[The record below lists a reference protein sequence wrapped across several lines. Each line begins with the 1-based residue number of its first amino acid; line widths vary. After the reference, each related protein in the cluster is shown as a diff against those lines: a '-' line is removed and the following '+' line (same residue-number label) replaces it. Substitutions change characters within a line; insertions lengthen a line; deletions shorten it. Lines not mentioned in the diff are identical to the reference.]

1 MCGGHKAPQ
10 GGIDGLQRFPTTGPA
25 GTFFRMTAPEPRMKI
40 SRIRLRATGLAAS
53 VVLLGCAGTNAA
65 TTTPAPVLTGGNPAT
80 AAAAAPIA
88 NAGDVNFMKGMIP
101 HHAQAVLIAGWA
113 PSHGARDDVQRL
125 CERIVVAQRDEI
137 TMMQNWLRYKGQEVP
152 AADAKGMKMNMDG
165 MTHEM
170 LMPGMLTDDQLKEL
184 DAARGSQFDRLF
196 LQAMIKH
203 HLGAISMVEDLEKVD
218 GARQDETVFR
228 FSQDVFADQTT
239 EIDRM
244 EKMLA
249 TIK

>member
-1 MCGGHKAPQ
+1 
-10 GGIDGLQRFPTTGPA
+10 
-25 GTFFRMTAPEPRMKI
+25 MKI
-40 SRIRLRATGLAAS
+40 SKIRSRATAFVAS
-53 VVLLGCAGTNAA
+53 VALIGCAGAKA
-65 TTTPAPVLTGGNPAT
+65 TTTPAPPLTGGNPAT
-80 AAAAAPIA
+80 AAAAPIA
-88 NAGDVNFMKGMIP
+88 NEGDVHFMKGMIP

-113 PSHGARDDVQRL
+113 PSHGARDDLQRL

-137 TMMQNWLRYKGQEVP
+137 TMMQNWLRSKGQEVP

-165 MTHEM
+165 MMQDM
-170 LMPGMLTDDQLKEL
+170 LMPGMLTDDQVKEL

-239 EIDRM
+239 EIERM

>member
-1 MCGGHKAPQ
+1 
-10 GGIDGLQRFPTTGPA
+10 
-25 GTFFRMTAPEPRMKI
+25 MKI
-40 SRIRLRATGLAAS
+40 SRLRLRATVLVASLAAA
-53 VVLLGCAGTNAA
+53 GCAGANA
-65 TTTPAPVLTGGNPAT
+65 TTTASPATLGGNPAT
-80 AAAAAPIA
+80 AAAGPLVNEGDAA
-88 NAGDVNFMKGMIP
+88 FMKGMIP

-137 TMMQNWLRYKGQEVP
+137 KLMQDWLRMKGQTVP
-152 AADAKGMKMNMDG
+152 AADAKGMMMNMGG
-165 MTHEM
+165 MMHEM
-170 LMPGMLTDDQLKEL
+170 LMPGMLTDEQLKEL

-196 LQAMIKH
+196 LQAMIRH
-203 HLGAISMVEDLEKVD
+203 HLGAISMVDDLEKVD

-228 FSQDVFADQTT
+228 FSQDVYADQTT
-239 EIDRM
+239 EIERM

>member
-1 MCGGHKAPQ
+1 
-10 GGIDGLQRFPTTGPA
+10 
-25 GTFFRMTAPEPRMKI
+25 MKI
-40 SRIRLRATGLAAS
+40 SRIRFRATGLVAS
-53 VVLLGCAGTNAA
+53 IALVGCAGAKA
-65 TTTPAPVLTGGNPAT
+65 TTTASPVTQGGSPTTAT
-80 AAAAAPIA
+80 AAPIG

-113 PSHGARDDVQRL
+113 PSHGARDDLQRL

-137 TMMQNWLRYKGQEVP
+137 TMMQNWLRSMGQEVP
-152 AADAKGMKMNMDG
+152 AADAKGMKMNMGG

-203 HLGAISMVEDLEKVD
+203 HLGAISMVEDLEKID
-218 GARQDETVFR
+218 GAAPGRDRVPLLPGRVRRSDHRDRAHGEDARDDQVSAIARIYCSRVQLRSCSAADA
-228 FSQDVFADQTT
+228 DVGP
-239 EIDRM
+239 
-244 EKMLA
+244 
-249 TIK
+249 

>member
-1 MCGGHKAPQ
+1 MREGNKPPQ
-10 GGIDGLQRFPTTGPA
+10 DGIDGVRCFPTATPA
-25 GTFFRMTAPEPRMKI
+25 GTFCQMTASEPRLKI
-40 SRIRLRATGLAAS
+40 SRMRSRATGLAAS
-53 VVLLGCAGTNAA
+53 VALIGCAGAKA
-65 TTTPAPVLTGGNPAT
+65 TTTASPPLTGGNPAT
-80 AAAAAPIA
+80 AAAAPIA

-113 PSHGARDDVQRL
+113 PSHGARDDLQRL

-137 TMMQNWLRYKGQEVP
+137 TMMQNWLRSKGQEVP
-152 AADAKGMKMNMDG
+152 AADAKGMTMNMGG
-165 MTHEM
+165 MSHQM

-218 GARQDETVFR
+218 GARQDEVVFR

-239 EIDRM
+239 EIERM

>member
-1 MCGGHKAPQ
+1 
-10 GGIDGLQRFPTTGPA
+10 
-25 GTFFRMTAPEPRMKI
+25 MKI
-40 SRIRLRATGLAAS
+40 SGLRLRATGLVAPLAWLVAA
-53 VVLLGCAGTNAA
+53 GCAGAKA
-65 TTTPAPVLTGGNPAT
+65 TTTAGPPLTGGNPGT
-80 AAAAAPIA
+80 AAAAPIA
-88 NAGDVNFMKGMIP
+88 NAGDVHFMQGMIP

-137 TMMQNWLRYKGQEVP
+137 AMMQNWLRTKGQEVP
-152 AADAKGMKMNMDG
+152 PADAKTMKMNMGG
-165 MTHEM
+165 MVHEM
-170 LMPGMLTDDQLKEL
+170 LMPGMLTDEQLEEL

-203 HLGAISMVEDLEKVD
+203 HLGAISMVEDLEKID
-218 GARQDETVFR
+218 GARQDEIVFR

-239 EIDRM
+239 EIERM

-249 TIK
+249 TIR

>member
-1 MCGGHKAPQ
+1 
-10 GGIDGLQRFPTTGPA
+10 
-25 GTFFRMTAPEPRMKI
+25 MKI
-40 SRIRLRATGLAAS
+40 SRLRLGATSLVALAALS
-53 VVLLGCAGTNAA
+53 ACAGAKA
-65 TTTPAPVLTGGNPAT
+65 TTTPSPATTGGNPAT
-80 AAAAAPIA
+80 AAAAPLV
-88 NAGDVNFMKGMIP
+88 NEGDVNFMKGMIP

-137 TMMQNWLRYKGQEVP
+137 KLMQDWLRFKGQEVP
-152 AADAKGMKMNMDG
+152 PADAKGMKMNMGG
-165 MTHEM
+165 MVHEM
-170 LMPGMLTDDQLKEL
+170 LMPGMLTDEQLKEL

-203 HLGAISMVEDLEKVD
+203 HLGAISMVDDLEKVD

-228 FSQDVFADQTT
+228 FSQDVYADQTT
-239 EIDRM
+239 EIERM

>member
-1 MCGGHKAPQ
+1 MNIPSLRRGMACVLTAAVTGCAAASRGSSAPTMGGAAPQ
-10 GGIDGLQRFPTTGPA
+10 GA
-25 GTFFRMTAPEPRMKI
+25 
-40 SRIRLRATGLAAS
+40 LA
-53 VVLLGCAGTNAA
+53 VQV
-65 TTTPAPVLTGGNPAT
+65 
-80 AAAAAPIA
+80 

-137 TMMQNWLRYKGQEVP
+137 QMMQNWLREKGQEVP
-152 AADAKGMKMNMDG
+152 AADATHMRMTMGG
-165 MTHEM
+165 MTHDM
-170 LMPGMLTDDQLKEL
+170 LMPGMLNDEELKRL
-184 DAARGSQFDRLF
+184 DAARGSEFDRLF
-196 LQAMIKH
+196 LQAMIRH
-203 HLGAISMVEDLEKVD
+203 HQGAIFMVEDLEKID

-239 EIDRM
+239 EIERM

-249 TIK
+249 TIR

>member
-1 MCGGHKAPQ
+1 
-10 GGIDGLQRFPTTGPA
+10 
-25 GTFFRMTAPEPRMKI
+25 MKI
-40 SRIRLRATGLAAS
+40 SRLRLQATGMIASLAIA
-53 VVLLGCAGTNAA
+53 GCAGATA
-65 TTTPAPVLTGGNPAT
+65 TTTASPVLMGGNPAT
-80 AAAAAPIA
+80 AAAAPIA
-88 NAGDVNFMKGMIP
+88 NQGDVNFMQGMIP

-137 TMMQNWLRYKGQEVP
+137 AMMQNWLRSKAQEVP
-152 AADAKGMKMNMDG
+152 AADAKGMKMTMDG

-203 HLGAISMVEDLEKVD
+203 HLGAISMVEDLEKID

-239 EIDRM
+239 EIERM

-249 TIK
+249 TVK

>member
-1 MCGGHKAPQ
+1 
-10 GGIDGLQRFPTTGPA
+10 
-25 GTFFRMTAPEPRMKI
+25 MKI
-40 SRIRLRATGLAAS
+40 SRLRLRATGLLAS
-53 VVLLGCAGTNAA
+53 LAVAGCAGAKA
-65 TTTPAPVLTGGNPAT
+65 TTTVAPAITGGNPAT
-80 AAAAAPIA
+80 AAMAPIA
-88 NAGDVNFMKGMIP
+88 NEGDVNFMKGMIP

-137 TMMQNWLRYKGQEVP
+137 KMMQDWLRMKGQEVP
-152 AADAKGMKMNMDG
+152 AADAKGMKMTMGG

-170 LMPGMLTDDQLKEL
+170 LMPGMLTDEQLKEL

-203 HLGAISMVEDLEKVD
+203 HLGAISMVDDLEKVD

-228 FSQDVFADQTT
+228 FSQDVYADQTT
-239 EIDRM
+239 EIERM

-249 TIK
+249 TIKQ

>member
-1 MCGGHKAPQ
+1 M
-10 GGIDGLQRFPTTGPA
+10 
-25 GTFFRMTAPEPRMKI
+25 
-40 SRIRLRATGLAAS
+40 
-53 VVLLGCAGTNAA
+53 
-65 TTTPAPVLTGGNPAT
+65 
-80 AAAAAPIA
+80 APIA
-88 NAGDVNFMKGMIP
+88 NEGDVTFMAGMIP

-113 PSHGARDDVQRL
+113 PTHGARDDVQRL

-137 TMMQNWLRYKGQEVP
+137 KMMQDWLRMKGQAVP
-152 AADAKGMKMNMDG
+152 AADAKGMKMNMGG

-170 LMPGMLTDDQLKEL
+170 LMPGMLTDEQLKEL

-203 HLGAISMVEDLEKVD
+203 HLGAISMVDDLEKVD

-228 FSQDVFADQTT
+228 FSQDVYADQTT
-239 EIDRM
+239 EIERM